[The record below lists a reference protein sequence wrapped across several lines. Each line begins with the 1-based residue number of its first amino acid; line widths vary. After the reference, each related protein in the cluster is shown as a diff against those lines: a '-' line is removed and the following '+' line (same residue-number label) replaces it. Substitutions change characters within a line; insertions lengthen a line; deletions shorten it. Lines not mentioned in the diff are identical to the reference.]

1 MYFRFPVLMAMVF
14 ILLIGVL
21 YLQGKMNSHAMN
33 AGEPVV
39 ISDILNPSVN
49 HALQT
54 ISAEQ
59 LRAHLEFLADDLLEG
74 RDTGSRGA
82 RVASLYIASQFE
94 RMGLQPV
101 GDGQSFFQAVP
112 MLRKQYSPKS
122 QLKVEISGERVSF
135 NYGEDFLVASA
146 PADNGKIF
154 NANLVF
160 TGFGIQAPEYDYD
173 DFKNVD
179 VKGNITLFFSG
190 EPASNDDK
198 YFDGDRPTK
207 YSDGFLKRRI
217 AQNLKAAGAITILQ
231 RETLQHVN
239 WADLQN
245 YYGGAKMLTDS
256 SGSSKAAMDFPA
268 LIIHPDVAEKI
279 FAGVSKSY
287 ETFEAEAATG
297 SLAAFDLKKKVQVQ
311 IITDKTRIADR
322 NVVGFLESS
331 DSDLKS
337 EVVVFTAHYDHVG
350 IGVPVAGDSIYNGA
364 ADNASGVSGLLE
376 LADAFSSL
384 SVSPK
389 RSLLFLAVT
398 AEEKGLL
405 GSEYYVENPIYPMAK
420 TVANFNFDIIGIGD
434 STGLVVYGQERSS
447 LGNVVEKAAQQ
458 FNLKIM
464 PDDLPEENI
473 FIRSDHYNFAK
484 KGVPA
489 IFPSFGLDRAGFQKF
504 IKYYHQPS
512 DDLSLPF
519 NFNYMKKHVQTVF
532 LAGMWV
538 ANASQPPT
546 WTKGDEFE
554 KAREKASD

>member
-1 MYFRFPVLMAMVF
+1 MYFRFPALMVMVF

-39 ISDILNPSVN
+39 NSDILNPSVN
-49 HALQT
+49 HALET
-54 ISAEQ
+54 INAAQ

-94 RMGLQPV
+94 RVGLKAV

-122 QLKVEISGERVSF
+122 ILKVEVNGELVSF

-146 PADNGKIF
+146 PADNGRIF
-154 NANLVF
+154 NAELVF
-160 TGFGIQAPEYDYD
+160 TGFGIQAQEYGYD
-173 DFKNVD
+173 DFKNLD
-179 VKGNITLFFSG
+179 VKGKFTVYFSG
-190 EPASNDDK
+190 EPASDNESF
-198 YFDGDRPTK
+198 FDGDRPTRH
-207 YSDGFLKRRI
+207 SDGFLKRRI

-245 YYGGAKMLTDS
+245 YYGGAKMLTES
-256 SGSSKAAMDFPA
+256 SGASKPATDFPA
-268 LIIHPDVAEKI
+268 LIIHPDVAERV
-279 FAGVSKSY
+279 FAGASKSY
-287 ETFEAEAATG
+287 EALEAEAATG
-297 SLAAFDLKKKVQVQ
+297 LLAAFDLKKNVQVQ
-311 IITDKTRIADR
+311 IITDETRIADR
-322 NVVGFLESS
+322 NVVGFLEGS

-337 EVVVFTAHYDHVG
+337 EVVVFSAHYDHVG

-364 ADNASGVSGLLE
+364 GDNASGVSGLLE
-376 LADAFSSL
+376 LADAFSAL
-384 SVSPK
+384 SIPPK

-447 LGNVVEKAAQQ
+447 LGTVVEKAAQQ

-473 FIRSDHYNFAK
+473 FIRSDHYSFAK

-519 NFNYMKKHVQTVF
+519 NFNYMKKHVQVVF

-538 ANASQPPT
+538 ANASKTPT

-554 KAREKASD
+554 KARESTRN